1 MQNSGKMN
9 LIGEFLFKIIGFL
22 LTKKT
27 MIEFICCPTKFM
39 SSSSFPVRGRPSG
52 AAIFCSKAAAYV
64 VSNAAVDAFMAYK
77 IIFLFGRLF
86 FFLLLVLAF
95 FLYIWEDHIS
105 QILAQTSLHAGYLFR
120 NPTSAAAAYSFPS
133 YSASRFRYDVF
144 ISFRGPDT
152 RNGFASHLFSALC
165 RAKIKTFM
173 DHKLEKGEDIAR
185 GLFDAIDGSK
195 ISVVVLSENYASS
208 TWCLAELA
216 KIMKCKRR
224 GGHRVLPVFYG
235 IKPREVRRQT
245 GSYEAA
251 LVKHE
256 SDSTETG
263 TAEKVK
269 RWRDDLTEAANLFG
283 YDSDEIRPEA
293 KLVDEIVEDVLEILQ
308 KRGLF
313 GIFCR
318 R

>member
-133 YSASRFRYDVF
+133 YSASRF
-144 ISFRGPDT
+144 
-152 RNGFASHLFSALC
+152 